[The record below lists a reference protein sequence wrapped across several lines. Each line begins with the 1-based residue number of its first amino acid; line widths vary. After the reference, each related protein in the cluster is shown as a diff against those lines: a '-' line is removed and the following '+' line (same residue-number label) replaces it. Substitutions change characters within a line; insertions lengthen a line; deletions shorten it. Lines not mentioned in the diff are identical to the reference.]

1 MRLELPSSKST
12 SRLWEPKIW
21 FAWDLQMPHFDGSV
35 AVATSH
41 STEQLEPG
49 RAIHT
54 GRSSVGM
61 PLDRFITY
69 TEGTAA
75 FLEDYS
81 SEAWDVGLPRP
92 GTKVLTGNGEVN
104 IEDVRGGT
112 RTITRAPNSVKGYK
126 NVQIKKLYSEDTKCL
141 TVHGV
146 HLHKG
151 LQSYHTDSFLTFS
164 NYQKVAL
171 EVSMARS
178 SSELQPLLD
187 RCGAGTISDLL
198 SREIRSHNNSNG
210 PDRYHGPPVTKSV
223 NFDKAKIPVIHL
235 PLTRRTYQDVGT
247 YSLLCDIATWEDHWQ
262 ESKDYQPFLEMTTCI
277 DDHTLQFTGR
287 FPLLD
292 AIRDAACA
300 KLRKSGPLPLESQ
313 M

>member
-1 MRLELPSSKST
+1 M
-12 SRLWEPKIW
+12 
-21 FAWDLQMPHFDGSV
+21 
-35 AVATSH
+35 
-41 STEQLEPG
+41 
-49 RAIHT
+49 T
-54 GRSSVGM
+54 GLRGVD
-61 PLDRFITY
+61 PAAALRENPWLD
-69 TEGTAA
+69 
-75 FLEDYS
+75 
-81 SEAWDVGLPRP
+81 
-92 GTKVLTGNGEVN
+92 
-104 IEDVRGGT
+104 
-112 RTITRAPNSVKGYK
+112 
-126 NVQIKKLYSEDTKCL
+126 IKKLYSEDTECL

-151 LQSYHTDSFLTFS
+151 LQSYHTDSFLAFL
-164 NYQKVAL
+164 NYLKVAL

-178 SSELQPLLD
+178 SSELQPLFD

-210 PDRYHGPPVTKSV
+210 PDRYHGPPVTESV